1 MATRLMLS
9 LKRAADAP
17 TDAWSLST
25 MGDFGRGRPTD
36 GSLHFASQTFDAS
49 HQIPEAFVASN
60 GENIELESMPEL
72 PQDYVSR

>member
-36 GSLHFASQTFDAS
+36 GSLHFAS